1 MKIRLM
7 TSDDIPAVFKID
19 QESAALYWPESSYH
33 FEVEKNPSSR
43 PWVAVNTANEPLGFL
58 MLWLIVDEI
67 HIANFAV
74 APCFRQQGIGRALLE
89 YGLKKAW
96 EEGARVSFLEVRAS
110 NKAAISLYRKLG
122 FEVVNIRKNYYQ
134 DNHEDALLMNLETP
148 DYQAY
153 IRTLEEK

>member
-19 QESAALYWPESSYH
+19 QESAALYWPENSYH
-33 FEVEKNPSSR
+33 FEVEKNPASR
-43 PWVAVNTANEPLGFL
+43 PWVAVNIANEPLGFL
-58 MLWLIVDEI
+58 MLWLIEDEI

-74 APCFRQQGIGRALLE
+74 SPRFRQQGIGMALLE
-89 YGLKKAW
+89 NGLKKAW
-96 EEGARVSFLEVRAS
+96 DEGARVSFLEVRS
-110 NKAAISLYRKLG
+110 TNKPAISLYSKLG
-122 FEVVNIRKNYYQ
+122 FGVVNIRKSYYQ

-153 IRTLEEK
+153 IRTLEAK